1 MQATSKDSDSVLVA
15 AGDSKMFSGIVESQT
30 PIASLE
36 EKDQALKLTLER
48 PFIFNDISEG
58 DSISVDGTCLTVEA
72 VTAEVIQF
80 TIGAETLRLT
90 TWGLPNNE
98 KKNVN
103 LERSLKVGDR
113 IHGHLVMGHADGT
126 GKVQEVKKAGE
137 SSIITIALPKFLTPY
152 VWSKGSLAING
163 VSLTI
168 NEVRDDCVSVCLVPE
183 TLRRTNLSKLKA
195 GDLVNIEVDNMARAI
210 VHSRQ
215 FNSRDLNFE

>member
-1 MQATSKDSDSVLVA
+1 MQ
-15 AGDSKMFSGIVESQT
+15 GDSLMFSGIVESQT
-30 PIASLE
+30 PISRLE
-36 EKDQALKLTLER
+36 EKDQALKLTIER

-58 DSISVDGTCLTVEA
+58 DSISVDGTCLTVET
-72 VTAEVIQF
+72 VTPELIGF

-90 TWGLPNNE
+90 TWGFPGAGSTNRT
-98 KKNVN
+98 VN

-126 GKVQEVKKAGE
+126 GKIQEIKKAGE
-137 SSIITIALPKFLTPY
+137 SLIIAIALPKFLTPY

-195 GDLVNIEVDNMARAI
+195 GDLVNIEVDSMARAI